1 MKKPLRPRA
10 LLLAATGL
18 VALLTPPTARAEPL
32 EFKQVWITGKTYVQ
46 SVDIQQRSA
55 VPLGVQTMDQEM
67 RITSETSTSV
77 LPVGS
82 GKILS
87 VRQGRMTLKIE
98 MAGQNLNFDSA
109 QPGQDPLG
117 LAKFFEKLSSAPI
130 QIQLNA
136 KDEPEKLLSTIS
148 LGDTDAPTENP
159 ASELFNPNSILD
171 TLRQSSLR
179 TPPSGPV
186 SPGGSWK
193 WAFTQQV
200 PMAGTLSASGNY
212 VFKAM
217 TQKNGVPCAEIS
229 MEGTLS
235 NSPAAA
241 SSSPEA
247 DLQKAMGMKISSGKM
262 AGTLWFDPALG
273 SVREAVIDQ
282 DLELTMQ
289 NPALPGGKL
298 VVPTHSRIQTTLK
311 SVEDNR

>member
-1 MKKPLRPRA
+1 MKKTFCSPPF
-10 LLLAATGL
+10 LLAATGL
-18 VALLTPPTARAEPL
+18 AALLMPPAALAEPM

-55 VPLGVQTMDQEM
+55 VPLGPQMMDQEL
-67 RITSETSTSV
+67 RITTETSTSV
-77 LPVGS
+77 LPAGS
-82 GKILS
+82 GKMLS
-87 VRQGRMTLKIE
+87 IRQGRMTLKIQ
-98 MAGQNLNFDSA
+98 MAGQNLNFDSTKPA
-109 QPGQDPLG
+109 EDPLDLG
-117 LAKFFEKLSSAPI
+117 KFFEKLSSAPI

-136 KDEPEKLLSTIS
+136 KEEPEKLLSPS
-148 LGDTDAPTENP
+148 PLGDLDAHSENP

-193 WAFTQQV
+193 WSFAQEV
-200 PMAGTLSASGNY
+200 PMAGTLNASGNY

-217 TQKNGVPCAEIS
+217 TQKNGVPCAEIL
-229 MEGTLS
+229 MEGTLT

-241 SSSPEA
+241 SSGPKA
-247 DLQKAMGMKISSGKM
+247 DLLNAMSMKISSGKL

-273 SVREAVIDQ
+273 AVREAVIDQ
-282 DLELTMQ
+282 DFELTMQ

-298 VVPTHSRIQTTLK
+298 VIPTHSRIQSTLK
-311 SVEDNR
+311 AVSDTP